1 MEIIL
6 NAEKLKDKEEAHEYL
21 KEMLNLPEYYGRNL
35 DALSDCL
42 TDYDEELKIT
52 ILNYQKTDSYGT
64 KILNVLRHTDI
75 EVELR

>member
-6 NAEKLKDKEEAHEYL
+6 NGEKLKEKEEAHEYL
-21 KEMLNLPEYYGRNL
+21 KEMLKLPEYYGRNL

-42 TDYDEELKIT
+42 TDCGKELKIT
-52 ILNYQKTDSYGT
+52 ILNYKNLDSYGA
-64 KILNVLRHTDI
+64 KILKVLQHTDI